1 MYGNYTQTFDFFGT
15 PKMRLFSGILDK
27 VPGCQHEKVSF
38 QGFRKNQKS
47 EYNFHT
53 LKYDL
58 IGSKASFCVI
68 STKSDDSFMKNSH
81 LKIQFY
87 YEISIFSEKNE
98 NFCLQSKFTQANST
112 SKTFSILDLSILCL
126 DFDFRAYI
134 SK

>member
-1 MYGNYTQTFDFFGT
+1 
-15 PKMRLFSGILDK
+15 
-27 VPGCQHEKVSF
+27 
-38 QGFRKNQKS
+38 
-47 EYNFHT
+47 
-53 LKYDL
+53 
-58 IGSKASFCVI
+58 
-68 STKSDDSFMKNSH
+68 MKNSH

-112 SKTFSILDLSILCL
+112 SKTFSTLDLSILCL